1 MVHGDSHLKIFSA
14 AIISF
19 IGLHHFIDNV
29 IFISSELGIHSVTE
43 PFLRFLHL
51 TTVTSCEEANTIV

>member
-1 MVHGDSHLKIFSA
+1 MVLGDSHLNFFSA

-43 PFLRFLHL
+43 PFLRFIHI
-51 TTVTSCEEANTIV
+51 TR